1 MTWSKFRDPCPTIDG
16 LEQVATSYAAGPG
29 FDFDVLGEQVNR
41 ALTPTS
47 LRIPSDDRSA
57 FSSPIAL
64 PELPMDNQ
72 AIAMPAPGTIDVVAF
87 NTDGP
92 SVVETST
99 DSDVTWHLTLEAA
112 TGFVQGMVPQPWIG
126 SQNGQTGRVSF
137 GIGSAV
143 FMTTDKGA
151 HWRPTPLS

>member
-29 FDFDVLGEQVNR
+29 LDFAVLCDQISP

-47 LRIPSDDRSA
+47 LRISSDGGTT
-57 FSSPIAL
+57 FSPPISLAK
-64 PELPMDNQ
+64 LPMDSQ

-99 DSDVTWHLTLEAA
+99 DSGATWHLTLEAA

-143 FMTTDKGA
+143 FVTTDGGA